1 MTERRRNRNST
12 LKNQQLL
19 MLLFATDLVTISIT
33 EDNLQKAEYKLHQ
46 TITTR
51 F

>member
-1 MTERRRNRNST
+1 MAERRRNKNST

-19 MLLFATDLVTISIT
+19 FATDLVIISIT
-33 EDNLQKAEYKLHQ
+33 EDNLQIARYKLHQ
-46 TITTR
+46 TTTTTTTR